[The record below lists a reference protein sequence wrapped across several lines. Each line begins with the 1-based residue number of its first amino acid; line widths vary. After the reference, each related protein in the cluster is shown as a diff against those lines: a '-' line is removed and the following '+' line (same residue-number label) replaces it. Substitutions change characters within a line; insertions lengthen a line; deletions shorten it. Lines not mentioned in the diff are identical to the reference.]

1 MRYKKNTNFFNYHV
15 NALLN
20 LPLIKNRFS
29 MLKEFIDD
37 AKNHLLAL
45 EKLNESIQMEYYVNY
60 FKKIKLDNIK

>member
-1 MRYKKNTNFFNYHV
+1 
-15 NALLN
+15 
-20 LPLIKNRFS
+20 

-45 EKLNESIQMEYYVNY
+45 EKLNEFIQMEYYVNY